1 MTHPF
6 PPPQVPAV
14 YKSGPSCPSCYQ
26 NRAELEM
33 GTPALLC
40 LSLLLWGLL
49 GDCAAIPLMLKDKRG
64 WTLNSAGYLLGPHAH
79 RPLMDK
85 GALAGKREAVEE
97 QMQLGAE
104 FEGESWP
111 QSPQVPSLHPL
122 HLPLS
127 PPGAPAER
135 GFQPLLDFQPSLC
148 LPELGALDRLPLP
161 EAASQT

>member
-1 MTHPF
+1 
-6 PPPQVPAV
+6 
-14 YKSGPSCPSCYQ
+14 
-26 NRAELEM
+26 M

-104 FEGESWP
+104 FEG
-111 QSPQVPSLHPL
+111 
-122 HLPLS
+122 
-127 PPGAPAER
+127 APAER